1 MIAVAHTPNTPTSN
15 LLGTIFAAIDEHES
29 QMIGF
34 HTARGMKENARKGF
48 FNGSRPPYG
57 YKVEKTADDR
67 GNQKGILVPDK
78 KEAQQIKRIFDIYTK
93 DNQGAVEI
101 AKILN
106 ADKMFRRVS
115 KKTGKPT
122 RWNATEVL
130 RVLENTAYIGKYV
143 FSRFDAK
150 NKVVR
155 PESEWVIVSVPPIIA
170 EETFEAAKKLRRSK
184 VKEWKNGRV
193 YDGPL
198 LWGGLFEVKTT
209 EYWDY

>member
-1 MIAVAHTPNTPTSN
+1 
-15 LLGTIFAAIDEHES
+15 
-29 QMIGF
+29 MIGF
-34 HTARGMKENARKGF
+34 HTARGMRENARKGY

-67 GNQKGILVPDK
+67 GNQKGILVPDE
-78 KEAQQIKRIFDIYTK
+78 KEAQQIRRIFDIYVK

-106 ADKMFRRVS
+106 GDKMFRRTS

-130 RVLENTAYIGKYV
+130 RVLENTTYIGRYV

-155 PESEWVIVSVPPIIA
+155 PKSEWVIVSVPPIID
-170 EETFEAAKKLRRSK
+170 EDTFEAAKKLRRSK

-198 LWGGLFEVKTT
+198 LLVGMLKCGKCGA
-209 EYWDY
+209 